1 MQIPALP
8 YPFYRRLPLDD
19 WATYYRWKKRFDT
32 SGLPGLGAPSGRS
45 HPQEHLVWQMRRR
58 YPFCGKLRLH
68 FLWKQDHGFTASVS
82 TVGCIRAKGV
92 RLGRN
97 FPKGP
102 PQHWRYGMKA
112 SLPGQLVQIDHSRV
126 YPLPGVQFK
135 EFQTICPLSQH
146 LAAQIRGQIRQ
157 FSGEVSVGLPKPAA
171 RLVREV
177 IYGVQSRASVRL
189 SEIGRALEEGIRLKK
204 VVERL
209 SRQLNRKGLRQR
221 VRRNLLP
228 LAAPAG
234 GEGDAAGGGPDGREQ
249 AVRAPDGVS
258 GSSAGRIPGESYAT
272 GIGVAKW

>member
-92 RLGRN
+92 RLGRLRPGGFYPGRLRPKRRRN

-189 SEIGRALEEGIRLKK
+189 SEMGRALEEGIRLKQ

-221 VRRNLLP
+221 VRRNLLQ
-228 LAAPAG
+228 LAAPRVG
-234 GEGDAAGGGPDGREQ
+234 KETLLVVDLTD
-249 AVRAPDGVS
+249 VS
-258 GSSAGRIPGESYAT
+258 KP
-272 GIGVAKW
+272 